1 MTLTLATADELRD
14 RMQTPGLDD
23 AAALR
28 AIADASSLVRA
39 VAGQSFDFVANDV
52 VELAGNGFDLILPQ
66 RPLVVD
72 ADHPVL
78 VSERRYGVIYSPV
91 LLEGYMYRRI
101 GGVLR
106 RFYRPW
112 ADTVRVTYSHGFTS
126 TPDWLTGL
134 VLDAAVLYATNPQ
147 GLRSETVGGITQVWA
162 RESITN
168 ASDTIAE
175 LVKGRL
181 KLLGWWNDAFM
192 IRPLP

>member
-1 MTLTLATADELRD
+1 VTLTLATPDQLRA
-14 RMQTPGLDD
+14 RLQNPGLPDD
-23 AAALR
+23 VAAQV
-28 AIADASSLVRA
+28 IADASALVRA
-39 VAGQSFDFVANDV
+39 VAGQSFDYIENDT
-52 VELAGNGFDLILPQ
+52 VELAGNGYDLILPQ

-72 ADHPVL
+72 VAHPVT
-78 VSERRYGVIYSPV
+78 VTERRYGTIFSPT
-91 LLEGYMYRRI
+91 LLEGYYYRRL

-106 RFYRPW
+106 RYYRPW
-112 ADTVRVTYSHGFTS
+112 ADTVRVTYTHGFTS
-126 TPDWLTGL
+126 VPDWLTSL
-134 VLDAAVLYATNPQ
+134 VLDAAMMYATNPQ

-168 ASDTIAE
+168 ASDTVAE

>member
-1 MTLTLATADELRD
+1 MTLTLATPSQLRA
-14 RMQTPGLDD
+14 RLQNPGLSDETAAQVIGD
-23 AAALR
+23 AA
-28 AIADASSLVRA
+28 SLVRA
-39 VAGQSFDFVANDV
+39 VAGQSFDFVANDT
-52 VELAGNGFDLILPQ
+52 VELAGNGYDLILPQ

-72 ADHPVL
+72 VDHPVT
-78 VSERRYGVIYSPV
+78 VSERRYGTIYSPT
-91 LLEGYMYRRI
+91 LLEGYTYRRI

-106 RFYRPW
+106 RYYRPW

-126 TPDWLTGL
+126 VPDWLTSL
-134 VLDAAVLYATNPQ
+134 VLDAASMYATNPQ
-147 GLRSETVGGITQVWA
+147 GLRQETVGGITQVWA